1 MGIRAR
7 LFVIIFSCLSLGLI
21 FSYIVAERD
30 LGIKVQDHFE
40 SELQKQ
46 GQIIRENIG
55 ILSDYD
61 NPHFLKSET
70 DKYSNASKSRVTF
83 IANDGHVMADSEIE
97 VDDLKSIDNHGNRP
111 EVIDALANGMGWS
124 KRFSETIKQ
133 EMMYFA
139 ILDSSSEQNNIIRL
153 AMPYNYFDE
162 TLNSLENSVTLIFVV
177 ALIVSIMAG
186 IIAGNYTRDNLYE
199 LEKAVSQLAS
209 GNIRK
214 KAIKSLP
221 TKKVDEIGSIA
232 RDVSSISVDL
242 KNQMTLLAK
251 QRNQFA
257 GVLDDLGQGIIVFNE
272 DGFVTFSNEE
282 SINILNVGDIINKHV
297 SALGS
302 KSLEQVFNQALKKGK
317 YAMEFEHK
325 IDNENRWLLSQMNR
339 TKATKELILV
349 LNDSTELRKMDSMR
363 RDFVANMSHELS
375 TPVSV
380 IRANSETL
388 LDGALNEKTDA
399 KKFTSAILQNSI
411 KLSEMVSKLIHLSR
425 IEYGDQK
432 FNIEKFDLKVEIT
445 NALESLRELAKKYNV
460 EFDFDY
466 AGEVM
471 VESDKSALE
480 QILNNLIGN
489 AIKYSTTSI
498 ESKSK
503 IEIKI
508 RKNEKITRVSVL
520 DQGVGINTEERKLV
534 FNRFYR
540 TAIARGQSKEGSG
553 LGLAIVKHLVD
564 QLGGEV
570 GVMPRKKGG
579 SRFWFTLKTAN

>member
-1 MGIRAR
+1 
-7 LFVIIFSCLSLGLI
+7 
-21 FSYIVAERD
+21 
-30 LGIKVQDHFE
+30 
-40 SELQKQ
+40 
-46 GQIIRENIG
+46 
-55 ILSDYD
+55 
-61 NPHFLKSET
+61 
-70 DKYSNASKSRVTF
+70 
-83 IANDGHVMADSEIE
+83 
-97 VDDLKSIDNHGNRP
+97 
-111 EVIDALANGMGWS
+111 
-124 KRFSETIKQ
+124 
-133 EMMYFA
+133 
-139 ILDSSSEQNNIIRL
+139 
-153 AMPYNYFDE
+153 
-162 TLNSLENSVTLIFVV
+162 
-177 ALIVSIMAG
+177 
-186 IIAGNYTRDNLYE
+186 
-199 LEKAVSQLAS
+199 
-209 GNIRK
+209 
-214 KAIKSLP
+214 
-221 TKKVDEIGSIA
+221 
-232 RDVSSISVDL
+232 
-242 KNQMTLLAK
+242 MTLLAK

-425 IEYGDQK
+425 IEYIGDQK

-460 EFDFDY
+460 EFDFD

-503 IEIKI
+503 IEVKI

-534 FNRFYR
+534 LIDF
-540 TAIARGQSKEGSG
+540 IELQ
-553 LGLAIVKHLVD
+553 
-564 QLGGEV
+564 
-570 GVMPRKKGG
+570 
-579 SRFWFTLKTAN
+579 